1 MPCHATADMKQR
13 CPGDASADKAPQCRP
28 LIWGSFGDN
37 AAKNIGQ
44 DFYNVAKTNFVEQ
57 VLDSNCA
64 LQEQLGLFAVWHG
77 APETTLTTCQCYST

>member
-1 MPCHATADMKQR
+1 MCAAPPVAL
-13 CPGDASADKAPQCRP
+13 DALPCRP
-28 LIWGSFGDN
+28 LIWGSFGDD